1 MVERTVENRLRAELS
16 LARRHAHTTDAER
29 ADLEAQLLR
38 ARAEIQA
45 ARAGAA
51 RAHAA
56 AAAKTAALHHLKDIW
71 RRWYVDAQTGA
82 SERDFILGVGADIQA
97 VIEEAA
103 EGGKPSLEDSAW
115 GTVWLHG
122 KWQWL
127 TKNMTTPERELAADA
142 VARWSAALNADDEDL
157 EAGEPEGL
165 RWWREAA

>member
-1 MVERTVENRLRAELS
+1 MAERTVENRLRAELS
-16 LARRHAHTTDAER
+16 LARRHAHTVDAER

-38 ARAEIQA
+38 ARAEIQV

-51 RAHAA
+51 RTNAG
-56 AAAKTAALHHLKDIW
+56 AAAKTAALHHLEDVW
-71 RRWYVDAQTGA
+71 RRWYVDAHAGTPH
-82 SERDFILGVGADIQA
+82 RDFILGVGADIKA

-103 EGGKPSLEDSAW
+103 EGGKPSTEDAAW

-122 KWQWL
+122 NWKWL

-142 VARWSAALNADDEDL
+142 VARWSAVLNAEDEDL